1 MRAVIVCV
9 ALLASAVSAAAQ
21 PAPPPPQEQGPIIV
35 TVGTATVQRPPDV
48 AFVSIGVETRAKGP
62 REAQQQNATVMTA
75 IVNRLGSLSI
85 PANARRTL
93 GLRLEQEY
101 DMPGGR
107 RVPRGFLARNVLE
120 VRVDDLA
127 RAGEVADAAVQ
138 AGATSIDGIRFDLK
152 DRSAVEREALRLAV
166 ADARARA
173 EAAAAGAGRS
183 IDRIIR
189 IEEGERVPTPRVVP
203 MMTYARATADAATT
217 VVEPGSIDVQARVTL
232 TVVMK

>member
-1 MRAVIVCV
+1 MRALIVCV
-9 ALLASAVSAAAQ
+9 ALLASAAIATAQ
-21 PAPPPPQEQGPIIV
+21 PAPPTPQDQGPIIV

-48 AFVSIGVETRAKGP
+48 AFVSIGVESRAKGP

-75 IVNRLGSLSI
+75 IVDRLGGLSI

-101 DMPGGR
+101 DTPGGR
-107 RVPRGFLARNVLE
+107 RVLRGYVARNVLE

-138 AGATSIDGIRFDLK
+138 AGATSIEGIRFDLK
-152 DRSAVEREALRLAV
+152 DRPAAEREALRLAV
-166 ADARARA
+166 ADGRARA
-173 EAAAAGAGRS
+173 DAAAAGAGRS
-183 IDRIIR
+183 VDRIIR
-189 IEEGERVPTPRVVP
+189 IEEGERMPAPRP
-203 MMTYARATADAATT
+203 MMTFARATADVATT